1 VRVLDADKSLGDCSS
16 HYSQWKTSYPDSAEK
31 FVPGGFGENFVTAH
45 MSERNVCIGDV
56 IAVGAEVLLQVSLP
70 RQPCFKLNHRFS
82 IKKFAPETYKLSRT
96 GWYYRVLREGTVRVG
111 DELRLVERKW
121 PDWTIERIQEYLH
134 RVTDNAAMNEQIAE
148 IEALGAEAKNQFKRR
163 VAKANAGPQQAKGKK
178 ESWTDYRIIEHRMET
193 PRILSLALEPVDPDL
208 RLKTEYV
215 GSFARIK
222 LPNGLTRTYS
232 LVSGGDA
239 DFIVGRKL
247 VLGIALDEKGRG
259 GSRYLHESAKVGDI
273 IPVGNI
279 TTSTNAVG
287 SASNHIF
294 IVGGIGITAFL
305 GLAEAYNGIN
315 WNVEMHYAIRSLE
328 DLPYSDRI
336 KALGGRVTLYNKE
349 KGERMDIRKIVKER
363 SWNSQLYVCGPDRM
377 MNAAQEAVKEFGV
390 PDGEVHFEAFGADVS
405 GDPFEVE
412 VVNRPG
418 KILTVKEDETLL
430 DVLRRE
436 FDEIPSSCE
445 VGNCGTCKVDLKSG
459 QVDHRGSALSEE
471 EKPSAMLA
479 CVSRGVGRIAIEI

>member
-1 VRVLDADKSLGDCSS
+1 
-16 HYSQWKTSYPDSAEK
+16 
-31 FVPGGFGENFVTAH
+31 
-45 MSERNVCIGDV
+45 
-56 IAVGAEVLLQVSLP
+56 
-70 RQPCFKLNHRFS
+70 
-82 IKKFAPETYKLSRT
+82 
-96 GWYYRVLREGTVRVG
+96 
-111 DELRLVERKW
+111 
-121 PDWTIERIQEYLH
+121 
-134 RVTDNAAMNEQIAE
+134 
-148 IEALGAEAKNQFKRR
+148 
-163 VAKANAGPQQAKGKK
+163 
-178 ESWTDYRIIEHRMET
+178 
-193 PRILSLALEPVDPDL
+193 
-208 RLKTEYV
+208 
-215 GSFARIK
+215 
-222 LPNGLTRTYS
+222 

-247 VLGIALDEKGRG
+247 VLGIALDEKSRG
-259 GSRYLHESAKVGDI
+259 GSRYLHESAKVGDV

-305 GLAEAYNGIN
+305 GLAEAYNGVN
-315 WNVEMHYAIRSLE
+315 WNVEMHYAIRSLD

-349 KGERMDIRKIVKER
+349 KGERMDIRKIVQER

-377 MNAAQEAVKEFGV
+377 MSAAQEAVKEFGV
-390 PDGEVHFEAFGADVS
+390 ADGEVHFEAFGADVS

-412 VVNRPG
+412 VANRPG
-418 KILTVKEDETLL
+418 KVLTVKEDETLL

-471 EKPSAMLA
+471 EKTLAMLA